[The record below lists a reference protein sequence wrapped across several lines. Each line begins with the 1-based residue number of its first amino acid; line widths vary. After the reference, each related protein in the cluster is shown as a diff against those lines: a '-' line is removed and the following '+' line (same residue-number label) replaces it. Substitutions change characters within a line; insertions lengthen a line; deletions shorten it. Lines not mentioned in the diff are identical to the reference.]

1 MAIRQFLSH
10 SQAIWKVARDLDRP
24 GVEKV
29 LAGMHPP
36 DRDGPT
42 HVTKADGVILY
53 ASVAGAD
60 RTLSDDERELFDRYT
75 AGSDV
80 PTGGEPLLDFL
91 STRRGMVPYGYRAL
105 LAFDLDHGTRLSTY
119 YARAV
124 RTFVTMLKAAGG
136 ASRMEEAALVTEIEE
151 RIRAAAR
158 EAGGPEPLE
167 SRLPRH
173 AALEAEMAE
182 AGSVVEKEE
191 TEREKLEPLLQELDK
206 LIGLEAVKHQV
217 RLLTDFV
224 HIQNVRREAGLP
236 TRDLNLHLSF
246 TGNPGTGK
254 TTVARIL
261 SRIFN
266 ALGVVS
272 KGHLVEVDRSHLVA
286 SYVGQTAPK
295 VRERVE
301 EALGGVLFIDEAYSL
316 VSRGE
321 QDFGRE
327 AVDTLVKL
335 MEDNR
340 DDLVVIF
347 AGYPEPM
354 EELIESNPGLSSR
367 IRTTIHFDDFTDEQL
382 IAIFEMMCDD
392 NGYMIGEE
400 ARQVLLERLQAAERG
415 EGFGNARMIRNW
427 FEDALTVQAS
437 RLVRSGKTDVDSL
450 KELTAEDV
458 GSEVAD

>member
-1 MAIRQFLSH
+1 M
-10 SQAIWKVARDLDRP
+10 
-24 GVEKV
+24 
-29 LAGMHPP
+29 
-36 DRDGPT
+36 
-42 HVTKADGVILY
+42 
-53 ASVAGAD
+53 
-60 RTLSDDERELFDRYT
+60 
-75 AGSDV
+75 
-80 PTGGEPLLDFL
+80 
-91 STRRGMVPYGYRAL
+91 
-105 LAFDLDHGTRLSTY
+105 
-119 YARAV
+119 
-124 RTFVTMLKAAGG
+124 
-136 ASRMEEAALVTEIEE
+136 
-151 RIRAAAR
+151 
-158 EAGGPEPLE
+158 
-167 SRLPRH
+167 
-173 AALEAEMAE
+173 
-182 AGSVVEKEE
+182 
-191 TEREKLEPLLQELDK
+191 
-206 LIGLEAVKHQV
+206 
-217 RLLTDFV
+217 
-224 HIQNVRREAGLP
+224 
-236 TRDLNLHLSF
+236 
-246 TGNPGTGK
+246 
-254 TTVARIL
+254 
-261 SRIFN
+261 
-266 ALGVVS
+266 S
-272 KGHLVEVDRSHLVA
+272 KGHLVEVDRAHLVA

-301 EALGGVLFIDEAYSL
+301 EALGGVLFIDEAYAL

-400 ARQVLLERLQAAERG
+400 AKQVLVERLQAAERG